1 MIEKVALAA
10 PLWDAVV
17 LAAAAAPAPAG
28 EPVVDEADEI
38 SAEPV
43 NT

>member
-10 PLWDAVV
+10 PLWEAEV
-17 LAAAAAPAPAG
+17 LAAAAAAAAG